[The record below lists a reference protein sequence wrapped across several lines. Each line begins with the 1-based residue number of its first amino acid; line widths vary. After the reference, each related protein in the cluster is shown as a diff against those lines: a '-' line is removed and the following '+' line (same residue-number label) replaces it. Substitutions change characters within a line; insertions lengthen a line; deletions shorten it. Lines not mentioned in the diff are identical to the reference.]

1 MDDLRSQFP
10 VLERFAYLNAGTNG
24 PVPRR
29 ALAAAEASIRS
40 QVEDGRAGK
49 AFMDAM
55 VGRADELRARVA
67 GLIGADQ
74 AEVALNGATTDGV
87 NAILLAH
94 DLRPGDEILTSNEEH
109 PGVLAPLA
117 AARADR
123 GVRVRVVPFDELAA
137 AVRPDTRM
145 VVCSHVSWRTGN
157 VVDAAALARA
167 GRPVLLDGA
176 QGLGAV
182 PVDVRALGCDF
193 YAASGQKWLC
203 GPNGIGYLYARAERI
218 ESLRAPWSGFH
229 AIEDPHDPLAS
240 PLQPDAR
247 RLGTGYPAYHQLEWA
262 LAALDVFQEI
272 GIGAVQERAVELA
285 AELASRLA
293 GRGVIVAP
301 RGRSTL
307 VSFEVADPPA
317 AAERL
322 FADGIVLRHL
332 PGTPYLRASVGAW
345 NSDEEIERLAA
356 LVSGRAR

>member
-1 MDDLRSQFP
+1 MRDLRSQFP

-24 PVPRR
+24 PVPQR

-40 QVEDGRAGK
+40 QVEEGRAGK

-55 VGRADELRARVA
+55 VARADGLRARVA
-67 GLIGADQ
+67 GIIGADT
-74 AEVALNGATTDGV
+74 AELALNGATTDGV
-87 NAILLAH
+87 NAVLLAH
-94 DLRPGDEILTSNEEH
+94 DLRPGDEILTSDEEH

-137 AVRPDTRM
+137 AVRPATRM
-145 VVCSHVSWRTGN
+145 VVCSHVSWITGR
-157 VVDAAALARA
+157 VVDADALAA
-167 GRPVLLDGA
+167 TGKPLLLDGA

-203 GPNGIGYLYARAERI
+203 GPNGIGYLYARADRI
-218 ESLRAPWSGFH
+218 AELRAPWPGYH
-229 AIEDPHDPLAS
+229 AVEEPADPLDS

-247 RLGTGYPAYHQLEWA
+247 RLSTGYPARHQLEWA
-262 LAALDVFQEI
+262 HAALDVFEAE
-272 GIGAVQERAVELA
+272 GIGALYERGTELA
-285 AELASRLA
+285 AELASLLA
-293 GRGVIVAP
+293 ERGVAVAP

-307 VSFEVADPPA
+307 VSFEVADPPTD
-317 AAERL
+317 AERL
-322 FADGIVLRHL
+322 FADGIVLRYL

-345 NSDEEIERLAA
+345 NSDGEIERLTA
-356 LVSGRAR
+356 LVTGRAR